1 MVTDRD
7 ARDAVRQ
14 LMTRS
19 DSINAQG
26 LSIAYVLAER
36 NAGEYAVLRERGGET
51 PPRHSPEYAKLLAIA
66 EEAERTVIVPQIGSQ
81 HGKVYAAL
89 DDANADWPKAV
100 IEFLDVRTTVQ
111 IKAK

>member
-14 LMTRS
+14 LMTRF
-19 DSINAQG
+19 DSINAQR

-36 NAGEYAVLRERGGET
+36 DAG
-51 PPRHSPEYAKLLAIA
+51 EYAKLLAIA
-66 EEAERTVIVPQIGSQ
+66 EEAERAVILPQIGSQ

-89 DDANADWPKAV
+89 DDPNADWPKAV